1 MVLPMV
7 FVWNC
12 ITLPPQVKAFNRMF
26 VRVGEQRKKRNE
38 IFQTKKLAV
47 IIVCRSNGT
56 PSIARLGRP

>member
-12 ITLPPQVKAFNRMF
+12 TTLPPQVKAFNRMF
-26 VRVGEQRKKRNE
+26 VRVGEQRKKETKFSER
-38 IFQTKKLAV
+38 KKLAV